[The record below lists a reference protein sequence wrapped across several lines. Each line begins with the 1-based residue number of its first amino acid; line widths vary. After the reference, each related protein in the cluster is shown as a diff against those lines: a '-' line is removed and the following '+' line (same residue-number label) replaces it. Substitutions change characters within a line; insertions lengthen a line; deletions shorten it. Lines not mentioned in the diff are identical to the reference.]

1 LNSITF
7 TAEQRLKMTQKDYSL
22 NTEKNVQL
30 AVDFSLEK
38 KAYALQLIDVRKLS
52 SLTDYLLLGSGRSDR
67 QVQAIAE
74 SIRLGLKDQGITPL
88 AIEGLDAGR
97 WALLDY
103 GDFMVHI
110 FQPAVREFYDLEGL
124 WSEAPRVAL
133 TDTGQA

>member
-7 TAEQRLKMTQKDYSL
+7 TAEPRLKMTPKDEPL
-22 NTEKNVQL
+22 NTDKNVHL
-30 AVDFSLEK
+30 AVDFALEK